1 MDRIRN
7 FLSHLREQLWLVPV
21 ALTVAAMLVA
31 VFMLSFGSRIF
42 SGDGGGEGAA
52 WWLYSGGPESAR
64 TLLSSLLS
72 GLMTMTSLVISMTF
86 VILTLAA
93 SQLGPRLISMFVSD
107 REIQA
112 VLGLFIGT
120 IVYIIA
126 ILRSVDENL
135 GGDGVPHAAVT
146 LASLLTLICLFALL
160 FYIHKIA
167 RSIIADN
174 VVEAVSQGLRK
185 DVRSILHSGGA
196 AASSAAEPPDFDRT
210 GIAFRS
216 ISLEQQGYIQVVK
229 YSRLVEIACENDAVI
244 VVNVRP
250 GHHII
255 HHGDHVQ
262 LSAKIP
268 AGCDKAIRKAFVI
281 GRNRTAAQDLEHGI
295 RQLVEIAVRALSPGI
310 NDPFTAIA
318 VIDRLTAA
326 LEEILTGR
334 LQPELITDAQG
345 RVRVIADRS
354 EIAGIVDMA
363 FDAIRQAGADN
374 PAILIRI
381 ADSLGTLARLLT
393 PGEAL
398 RAVLGQLAKL
408 HESAQ
413 MGRLVSMDRED
424 VLARIAAARGI
435 GRVSV

>member
-1 MDRIRN
+1 M
-7 FLSHLREQLWLVPV
+7 
-21 ALTVAAMLVA
+21 
-31 VFMLSFGSRIF
+31 
-42 SGDGGGEGAA
+42 
-52 WWLYSGGPESAR
+52 
-64 TLLSSLLS
+64 
-72 GLMTMTSLVISMTF
+72 
-86 VILTLAA
+86 
-93 SQLGPRLISMFVSD
+93 
-107 REIQA
+107 
-112 VLGLFIGT
+112 
-120 IVYIIA
+120 
-126 ILRSVDENL
+126 
-135 GGDGVPHAAVT
+135 
-146 LASLLTLICLFALL
+146 

-185 DVRSILHSGGA
+185 DVRDILHSG
-196 AASSAAEPPDFDRT
+196 SAPELSTSEPPDFDEA

-216 ISLEQQGYIQVVK
+216 IALEQQGYIQVVN

-244 VVNVRP
+244 VVNVRA
-250 GHHII
+250 GHHVIR
-255 HHGDHVQ
+255 HGDHVR
-262 LSAKIP
+262 LSPGIP
-268 AGCDKAIRKAFVI
+268 ADCDKAIRKAFVI

-326 LEEILTGR
+326 LEEVLQGR
-334 LQPELITDAQG
+334 LQPKLITDAQG

-354 EIAGIVDMA
+354 EVAGIVDIA

-381 ADSLGTLARLLT
+381 ADSLGALARLLT

-413 MGRLVSMDRED
+413 MGRLISADREH
-424 VLARIAAARGI
+424 VLARITAARGI
-435 GRVSV
+435 GSVAV

>member
-21 ALTVAAMLVA
+21 AFTVGAMLVA
-31 VFMLSFGSRIF
+31 VFMLSFGSRVF
-42 SGDGGGEGAA
+42 NGEGEV
-52 WWLYSGGPESAR
+52 WWLYNGSPESAR

-72 GLMTMTSLVISMTF
+72 GLMTMTSLVISVTF

-93 SQLGPRLISMFVSD
+93 SQLGPRLISMFVGD
-107 REIQA
+107 RQIQA

-135 GGDGVPHAAVT
+135 GADGVPHAAVT
-146 LASLLTLICLFALL
+146 LASLLTLVCLFALL

-185 DVRSILHSGGA
+185 DVKGILRARDA
-196 AASSAAEPPDFDRT
+196 AAPPAFEPPGFDRT
-210 GIAFRS
+210 GIAFRR
-216 ISLEQQGYIQVVK
+216 IALEQQGYIQVID

-244 VVNVRP
+244 EVNVRA
-250 GHHII
+250 GHHVIC
-255 HHGDHVQ
+255 HGDHVRV
-262 LSAKIP
+262 P
-268 AGCDKAIRKAFVI
+268 AGISGDCDKAIRKAFVI
-281 GRNRTAAQDLEHGI
+281 GSTRTAAQDLEHGI

-326 LEEILTGR
+326 LEEILTGH
-334 LQPELITDAQG
+334 LQPQLITDATG

-354 EIAGIVDMA
+354 AIAGIVDMA

-381 ADSLGTLARLLT
+381 ADTLGALARPLP

-398 RAVLGQLAKL
+398 RGVLAQLAKL
-408 HESAQ
+408 QESAE
-413 MGRLVSMDRED
+413 MGRLVSADREE
-424 VLARIAAARGI
+424 VFARIAVARGI
-435 GRVSV
+435 GRVPV

>member
-7 FLSHLREQLWLVPV
+7 LLSHLREQLWLVPV

-31 VFMLSFGSRIF
+31 VVMLTFGSRIF
-42 SGDGGGEGAA
+42 NGDGGV
-52 WWLYSGGPESAR
+52 WWLYGGGPESAR

-72 GLMTMTSLVISMTF
+72 GLMTMTSLVISVTF

-93 SQLGPRLISMFVSD
+93 SQLGPRLISMFVGD
-107 REIQA
+107 RQIQA

-135 GGDGVPHAAVT
+135 GGEGMPHAAVT

-167 RSIIADN
+167 HAIIADN

-185 DVRSILHSGGA
+185 DVKEILHSGSGPD
-196 AASSAAEPPDFDRT
+196 SSITEPPDFDQDST
-210 GIAFRS
+210 ALRS
-216 ISLEQQGYIQVVK
+216 ISLEQQGYIQVVN
-229 YSRLVEIACENDAVI
+229 YSHLVEIACENDAVI
-244 VVNVRP
+244 VVNVRA
-250 GHHII
+250 GHHLIR
-255 HHGDHVQ
+255 HGDHVR
-262 LSAKIP
+262 LSPGIP

-334 LQPELITDAQG
+334 LQPKLITDAQG

-354 EIAGIVDMA
+354 EIAGVVNMA
-363 FDAIRQAGADN
+363 FDEIRQAGSDN

-381 ADSLGTLARLLT
+381 ADSLGALAGLLQ

-408 HESAQ
+408 HESAKI
-413 MGRLVSMDRED
+413 GRLVSMDRDD
-424 VLARIAAARGI
+424 VLARIDVARGI
-435 GRVSV
+435 GRARV